1 MSSIILS
8 LMLNSLQFIINVIIK
23 IFITFFK
30 LVTFYLLHLSKIR
43 CYHLIKVRDIMT
55 IDELIN
61 FLKKKG
67 FRDTLE
73 VLIQFKGY
81 KTDKHTFYNELNKFS
96 YYNSYFRVKEDLI
109 DKGLIAIEL
118 NNKKKYVKLTNKGL
132 DVYNRLVEINNLI
145 NNK

>member
-1 MSSIILS
+1 MSLIILS
-8 LMLNSLQFIINVIIK
+8 LMLNSLQFIINIIIK

-30 LVTFYLLHLSKIR
+30 FVTFSLLHLSKIR
-43 CYHLIKVRDIMT
+43 CYQLTKVRDSMS
-55 IDELIN
+55 IDDLIN

-96 YYNSYFRVKEDLI
+96 YYNSFFRVKEDLI
-109 DKGLIAIEL
+109 NKGLIEIEL
-118 NNKKKYVKLTNKGL
+118 NNKKKYFKLTDKGL
-132 DVYNRLVEINNLI
+132 DVYNRLVAINELI